1 MILYLYKIKRNKN
14 MNEFRLTIWDEE
26 LGSYI
31 LSNPEKYNSL
41 DERDLINYIGS
52 LEDNRKR
59 LWEDIEFIAETWSKK
74 NAINR

>member
-1 MILYLYKIKRNKN
+1 

-31 LSNPEKYNSL
+31 LSNPDKYNCL

-52 LEDNRKR
+52 LENYIENDQKR
-59 LWEDIEFIAETWSKK
+59 LWEDIKSIAEIWSKEK
-74 NAINR
+74 

>member
-1 MILYLYKIKRNKN
+1 